1 MGGPG
6 CCDSCD
12 HGDPHR
18 LPWPVSD
25 SRHDDTKEPNAPR
38 LIYLA
43 RWNTN
48 KTKTDSS
55 FPFVFTL
62 DPDK

>member
-25 SRHDDTKEPNAPR
+25 SRHDDTKEPNAPK

-48 KTKTDSS
+48 KTIKQRRTA
-55 FPFVFTL
+55 PFL
-62 DPDK
+62 LYSP